1 MWYDHLLGYLAGKIC
16 ASDKD
21 RAILFIDHLIKL
33 FKKEFSNKEEFEP
46 EFIFG
51 FIITLYNYSKDHQNQ
66 NISLSEFA
74 KYCFGIMILFAKI
87 TDDLAI
93 YCSDFVDILSDE
105 KILQELKIEEE
116 LAKFRRDYLQGIRQH
131 PDVTPF
137 LQIKRVEDPFKIKK
151 KIEYLAK
158 VEELKLLE
166 KEALVKL
173 NFVVNLRFK
182 NMVNVFTDLL
192 SQVNDQQAII
202 SSLHQYLLPYKGKD
216 EWFDAFILSLNR
228 FLKRSIWSQRVH
240 NQAQLPENSKIN
252 LVLVPPL
259 KLQGLPRYNQKI
271 IEICSLLEDY
281 TIKKSCKIGSLF
293 TKKNYQNYIKE
304 VNDIVR
310 KIYKGDLLTVEA
322 ILDELATINIKNQK
336 DELIS
341 LRETIKTNY
350 NEKGMRSSNE

>member
-1 MWYDHLLGYLAGKIC
+1 MWYERLLEYLAGKIC

-21 RAILFIDHLIKL
+21 RAISFIGHLVKL
-33 FKKEFSNKEEFEP
+33 FKKEFSDKEELEP

-51 FIITLYNYSKDHQNQ
+51 FIITLYNYSKDHQDQ

-74 KYCFGIMILFAKI
+74 KYCLGIMILFAKV

-93 YCSDFVDILSDE
+93 YCSDFVEILSDE
-105 KILQELKIEEE
+105 KILQELRVEED
-116 LAKFRRDYLQGIRQH
+116 LARFRKDYLQGIRQH
-131 PDVTPF
+131 PEVTPF
-137 LQIKRVEDPFKIKK
+137 LQFKQVEDPFKIKK
-151 KIEYLAK
+151 QIEYLAK
-158 VEELKLLE
+158 IEELKLLE
-166 KEALVKL
+166 KQALIKL

-182 NMVNVFTDLL
+182 NVVDVFTDLL
-192 SQVNDQQAII
+192 NRVNDQQTII

-228 FLKRSIWSQRVH
+228 LLKRSIWSQRFH
-240 NQAQLPENSKIN
+240 NKTQLPDNFKIN
-252 LVLVPPL
+252 LVFVPPL
-259 KLQGLPRYNQKI
+259 KLQGLPRHNQEI
-271 IEICSLLEDY
+271 IKICSLLEDY
-281 TIKKSCKIGSLF
+281 TIKKSCKTGSLF
-293 TKKNYQNYIKE
+293 TKKNHQNYIKE

-350 NEKGMRSSNE
+350 NEKRMRSSNE